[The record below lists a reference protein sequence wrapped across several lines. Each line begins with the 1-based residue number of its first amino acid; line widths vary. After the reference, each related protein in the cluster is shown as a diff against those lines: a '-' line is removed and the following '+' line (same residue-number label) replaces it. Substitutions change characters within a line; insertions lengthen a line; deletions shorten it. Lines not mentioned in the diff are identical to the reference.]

1 MRLHIEDMA
10 CGGCARSVKAAI
22 LGLDA
27 QAEVEADLATR
38 IVKVESAASPE
49 ELRKALAEAGFPA
62 TAA

>member
-49 ELRKALAEAGFPA
+49 ELRKVLAEAGFPA